1 MEKYELE
8 NTREFKAAMEL
19 ENALNDFGWKGDRFA
34 KSVRYYHRTL
44 QQELFRTILKV
55 IKMMGS
61 DDYGYDLRNEAAH
74 RVAKKILESGILN
87 DEVIPFI

>member
-1 MEKYELE
+1 MERYELE

-34 KSVRYYHRTL
+34 KSVKFYHRTL

-55 IKMMGS
+55 IEMMAN
-61 DDYGYDLRNEAAH
+61 DDYGYDLRNEASH
-74 RVAKKILESGILN
+74 RVAKKIIESGILD
-87 DEVIPFI
+87 DEVLPFI

>member
-1 MEKYELE
+1 MERYELE

-19 ENALNDFGWKGDRFA
+19 ENALNDCDWKGDRFA

-55 IKMMGS
+55 IEMMGS
-61 DDYGYDLRNEAAH
+61 DDYGYDLRNETSH
-74 RVAKKILESGILN
+74 RVAKKILESGILD

>member
-1 MEKYELE
+1 MERYELE

-19 ENALNDFGWKGDRFA
+19 ENALNDCGWKGDRFA

-55 IKMMGS
+55 IEMMGS
-61 DDYGYDLRNEAAH
+61 DDYGYDLRNEASH
-74 RVAKKILESGILN
+74 RVAKKILESGILD
-87 DEVIPFI
+87 DEVLPFI